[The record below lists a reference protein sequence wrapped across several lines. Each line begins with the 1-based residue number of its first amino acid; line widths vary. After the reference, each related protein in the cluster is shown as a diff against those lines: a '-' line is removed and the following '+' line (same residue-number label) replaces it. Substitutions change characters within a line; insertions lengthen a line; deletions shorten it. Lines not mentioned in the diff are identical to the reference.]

1 MKIQS
6 VWLDMNVQVI
16 FANFK
21 LKEYLIEDRHELQL
35 PNWLFSILNLAV
47 LIKKLNSQMYNEP
60 EHFTIV
66 FLF

>member
-21 LKEYLIEDRHELQL
+21 LKEYLIEDRHEL
-35 PNWLFSILNLAV
+35 
-47 LIKKLNSQMYNEP
+47 
-60 EHFTIV
+60 
-66 FLF
+66 